1 MRTHRTLM
9 VTALVLAVLTALAG
23 VSSAQCGGHG
33 QRDGRMGPGG
43 AALQPAFTTEQQEQI
58 EKIRTKYQDQRVE
71 LYNKIGVI
79 RLEMRDLLSQPEPDF
94 TKVETKIDAISELHA
109 KLAKMRLQQ
118 HKEIRGILTAEQRT
132 LFDRGFADGCC
143 DGHGGG
149 QMGCGKMGD
158 GGQMG
163 CGKMGAGGQMGCKMG
178 GGGQMGCGGMMGAGG
193 AAGCGGAMGCAA
205 MGAGAGAGAASCPM
219 VGGAGPMRGMKPQA
233 REWRR
238 WL

>member
-1 MRTHRTLM
+1 
-9 VTALVLAVLTALAG
+9 
-23 VSSAQCGGHG
+23 
-33 QRDGRMGPGG
+33 MGPGG
-43 AALQPAFTTEQQEQI
+43 AALQPAFTTEQQAQI

-94 TKVETKIDAISELHA
+94 AKVETKIDAISELHA

-118 HKEIRGILTAEQRT
+118 HKEIRGILTADQRT

-143 DGHGGG
+143 DGPGGPGGG
-149 QMGCGKMGD
+149 QMGCCSKMGD

-163 CGKMGAGGQMGCKMG
+163 CKMGAGGAMGCA
-178 GGGQMGCGGMMGAGG
+178 GMTGAGG
-193 AAGCGGAMGCAA
+193 AAGCGGAKGCGGVMGCAA
-205 MGAGAGAGAASCPM
+205 MGAGAGAASCPM
-219 VGGAGPMRGMKPQA
+219 VGGAGPVRGMKPQA